1 MNLHVYIYI
10 YYIYKKHI
18 YTHVYLNTP
27 TTTKYS
33 DPGIVYRRAVDEELG
48 QGHDHH
54 QQQHQAQPPQGEGPQ
69 THDTP
74 SSLSLSPTFA
84 TAASDVPAATATTT
98 LPLAAAAEGNGNGHN
113 NNHSSH
119 SFTSPPAGASPLVVH
134 PSSRS
139 GAPVDPQAR
148 IPCSRCEMSRPVG
161 ASHCYDCEVCVKGV
175 RDVAWH

>member
-1 MNLHVYIYI
+1 MYR
-10 YYIYKKHI
+10 
-18 YTHVYLNTP
+18 NTP
-27 TTTKYS
+27 TTHKTHS

-48 QGHDHH
+48 QGHDH
-54 QQQHQAQPPQGEGPQ
+54 QQHQAQPPQDEGPQ

-84 TAASDVPAATATTT
+84 TAASDVPAGIAATANT

-119 SFTSPPAGASPLVVH
+119 NSFTSPPVGASALVVH

-175 RDVAWH
+175 RGVAWW